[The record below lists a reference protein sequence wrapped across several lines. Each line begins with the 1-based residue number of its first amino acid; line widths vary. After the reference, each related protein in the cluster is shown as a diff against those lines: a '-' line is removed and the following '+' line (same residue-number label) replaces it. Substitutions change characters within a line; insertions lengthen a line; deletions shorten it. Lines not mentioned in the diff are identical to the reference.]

1 MIKFFELDQIDD
13 QEETA
18 ENLRLKNSK
27 YPVRLI
33 KGVLTKHN
41 ISLLSQKELTNNVI
55 LNYKLNNSD
64 IIEKI
69 GQPEQF

>member
-13 QEETA
+13 LEETA

-27 YPVRLI
+27 YPIRLI

-41 ISLLSQKELTNNVI
+41 IALLSQ
-55 LNYKLNNSD
+55 
-64 IIEKI
+64 
-69 GQPEQF
+69 